1 MLTSWTTGR
10 IPKSSGRS
18 CGAHAAGTPDASTT
32 ATSPACS
39 HPGGAPAA
47 GPSPTCG
54 GIDATMASMDLS
66 EYVDALRTSLTQA
79 AAAAGEQARE
89 TARLLADTMEPA
101 VRLTVTNALSDMA
114 AEVTAAFDGGL
125 VDIRVRGRDP
135 GVVVAPPA
143 PHEPVEEPVP
153 EDDEGDDDGTVAR
166 ISLRLPEQLKARAA
180 DAAAASG
187 VSLNAWL
194 VRAVS
199 GALRAP
205 STPPSSGRGPRRISG
220 FARS

>member
-1 MLTSWTTGR
+1 MLTPWTTGR
-10 IPKSSGRS
+10 TPRSSGRS
-18 CGAHAAGTPDASTT
+18 CSARAAGTPDASTT
-32 ATSPACS
+32 ATSPGCFP
-39 HPGGAPAA
+39 PGGAPGA
-47 GPSPTCG
+47 GPSLSRG

-101 VRLTVTNALSDMA
+101 VRLTVTNALADMA
-114 AEVTAAFDGGL
+114 AEVTAALEGGL
-125 VDIRVRGRDP
+125 VDIHLRGGDP
-135 GVVVAPPA
+135 EVVVVPPVPHAPA
-143 PHEPVEEPVP
+143 EEPDT
-153 EDDEGDDDGTVAR
+153 EEADGDEEGAVAR
-166 ISLRLPEQLKARAA
+166 ISLRLPEPLKARAEA
-180 DAAAASG
+180 AAAASG

-199 GALRAP
+199 SAVRAP
-205 STPPSSGRGPRRISG
+205 TTPPSSGRGPRRISG